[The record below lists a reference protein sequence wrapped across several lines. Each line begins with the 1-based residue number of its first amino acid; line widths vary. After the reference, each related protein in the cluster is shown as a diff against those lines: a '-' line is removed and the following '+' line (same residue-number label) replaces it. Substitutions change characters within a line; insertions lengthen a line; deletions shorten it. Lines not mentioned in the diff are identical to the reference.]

1 MILFMICMFA
11 AGHGGG
17 PFIMAEVLAIIS
29 PFVSSDNTE
38 AMLILPVVVLHIAGF
53 IAIKRSYD
61 RLMLWVVILL
71 SLIVIAATIVSHEAL
86 NFVIWTNSAFLITAV
101 VYIIRYFREKEV
113 VQIEPKAETDN
124 IV

>member
-1 MILFMICMFA
+1 MILFMTCMFA

-17 PFIMAEVLAIIS
+17 PFIMAEVFAIIG
-29 PFVSSDNTE
+29 PFVSPDTKE
-38 AMLILPVVVLHIAGF
+38 TMIILPVVALHIAGF

-61 RLMLWVVILL
+61 RLMFGVVILL
-71 SLIVIAATIVSHEAL
+71 SLIVIAATIVSREAL

-113 VQIEPKAETDN
+113 VQTEPEAETDD